1 MRNQCRSQI
10 TILQQ
15 NQGFKSKSSMN
26 IYKKKESKKEMKTY
40 KYIPAKGDKID
51 KALSGFINTYP
62 YRERLIAKFV
72 RLEQGLYHYGNLQLI
87 VKIDF
92 NGQIFVNHKN
102 FVN

>member
-1 MRNQCRSQI
+1 MA
-10 TILQQ
+10 LVD
-15 NQGFKSKSSMN
+15 
-26 IYKKKESKKEMKTY
+26 
-40 KYIPAKGDKID
+40 KYASLEEDLGELEEGKYRPVKGDKID

-72 RLEQGLYHYGNLQLI
+72 RIEQGLYHYGNLQLI